1 MKSNNELTRIGKYM
15 SMLLRHKPEKENLIL
30 DKYGYVS
37 TKILCNAL
45 DITIEELDWIVNNNN
60 KKRFSYKNEKKDYIK
75 ANQGHSIN
83 VDLNLKLIEPPDLP
97 PLLFHGTSWEKNKII
112 YEEGLKKM
120 TRHHVH
126 LSNNIDTAYNVGNRQ
141 VNKKSDI
148 WIITI
153 NVKKMWED
161 GYDFFISENG
171 VYLTDH
177 VPNIYFEK
185 DSIND
190 RNGKWDKI

>member
-45 DITIEELDWIVNNNN
+45 KLNQKELDWIVNNNN

-97 PLLFHGTSWEKNKII
+97 PLLFHGTSWKKNEII

-120 TRHHVH
+120 SRHHVH

-141 VNKKSDI
+141 VKKKSDI

-153 NVKKMWED
+153 NAKKMWED
-161 GYDFFISENG
+161 RYNFFISENG

-177 VPNIYFEK
+177 VPSIYFEK

>member
-1 MKSNNELTRIGKYM
+1 MKSSNQLTKIGKYM
-15 SMLLRHKPEKENLIL
+15 SMLLRHKPEKENLII

-37 TKILCNAL
+37 TKSLCNAL
-45 DITIEELDWIVNNNN
+45 KLNQTELDWIVNNNN
-60 KKRFSYKNEKKDYIK
+60 KSRFSYKNNKKDFIK

-83 VDLNLKLIEPPDLP
+83 INLNLKLIEPPELP
-97 PLLFHGTSWEKNKII
+97 SLLFHGTVWKNNEII

-120 TRHHVH
+120 SRHHVH
-126 LSNNIDTAYNVGNRQ
+126 LTDNIDTAYTVGNRYAK
-141 VNKKSDI
+141 KKSDI

-153 NVKKMWED
+153 NVKKMWEN

-177 VPNIYFEK
+177 VPSIYFEK
-185 DSIND
+185 DYIND
-190 RNGKWDKI
+190 PIGKLDNL